1 MSAKQGKSKSQNIWF
16 LITTVLMFFLVA
28 VYGFNKAA
36 WKAKGVTEGYKANI
50 TLKETVVLD
59 DQHTVKRYG
68 GPVTLEAGTV
78 GEILEIVD
86 WFTEKHEFEHIR
98 ASFSVDEGN
107 EISVILGYEMERE
120 ADTGI
125 FVDAY
130 NAIFISQSKNE
141 KARNNII
148 NSEIPVININKINDS
163 QKITSEFKE
172 MYARYHQRV
181 KQTLD
186 KGSIIG
192 AVYAFV
198 IVAAVWLIK
207 IFIRKEKAG
216 KVLLIATI
224 CFDALMI
231 LVDWASIYMTLA
243 MA

>member
-1 MSAKQGKSKSQNIWF
+1 MKMKSHNKW
-16 LITTVLMFFLVA
+16 LILTTILMFLLVVA
-28 VYGFNKAA
+28 YGFNKAA
-36 WKAKGVTEGYKANI
+36 RKAKGVTEGYKTNI

-86 WFTEKHEFEHIR
+86 WYTEKHEFEHIR

-107 EISVILGYEMERE
+107 EISVILGYEMESGK
-120 ADTGI
+120 DTDVI
-125 FVDAY
+125 VKTY
-130 NAIFISQSKNE
+130 NAIYILDDKTEPGETFE
-141 KARNNII
+141 AAT
-148 NSEIPVININKINDS
+148 PVININKINDS

-186 KGSIIG
+186 KGSVIG

>member
-1 MSAKQGKSKSQNIWF
+1 MKMKSQNKW
-16 LITTVLMFFLVA
+16 LILTTILMFLLVA
-28 VYGFNKAA
+28 FYGFIKAA
-36 WKAKGVTEGYKANI
+36 QNAKGVTEGYKASI

-59 DQHTVKRYG
+59 NDYVVNAYG

-86 WFTEKHEFEHIR
+86 WYTEKHEFEHIR

-107 EISVILGYEMERE
+107 EISVILGYEMESGK
-120 ADTGI
+120 DTDVI
-125 FVDAY
+125 VKTY
-130 NAIFISQSKNE
+130 NAIYILDDKTEPGETFE
-141 KARNNII
+141 AAT
-148 NSEIPVININKINDS
+148 PVININKINDS

-231 LVDWASIYMTLA
+231 LVDCASIYMTLA

>member
-1 MSAKQGKSKSQNIWF
+1 
-16 LITTVLMFFLVA
+16 
-28 VYGFNKAA
+28 
-36 WKAKGVTEGYKANI
+36 
-50 TLKETVVLD
+50 
-59 DQHTVKRYG
+59 
-68 GPVTLEAGTV
+68 
-78 GEILEIVD
+78 
-86 WFTEKHEFEHIR
+86 
-98 ASFSVDEGN
+98 
-107 EISVILGYEMERE
+107 MERE

>member
-1 MSAKQGKSKSQNIWF
+1 MF
-16 LITTVLMFFLVA
+16 LLVVA
-28 VYGFNKAA
+28 YGFNKAA
-36 WKAKGVTEGYKANI
+36 RKAKGVTEGYKTNI

-86 WFTEKHEFEHIR
+86 WYTEKHEFEHIR

-107 EISVILGYEMERE
+107 EISVILGYEMESGK
-120 ADTGI
+120 DTDVI
-125 FVDAY
+125 VKTY
-130 NAIFISQSKNE
+130 NAIYILDDKTEPGETFE
-141 KARNNII
+141 AAT
-148 NSEIPVININKINDS
+148 PVININKINDS

-186 KGSIIG
+186 KGSVIG

>member
-1 MSAKQGKSKSQNIWF
+1 MF
-16 LITTVLMFFLVA
+16 LLVVA
-28 VYGFNKAA
+28 YGFNKAA
-36 WKAKGVTEGYKANI
+36 RKAKGVTEGYKTNI

-86 WFTEKHEFEHIR
+86 WYTEKHEFEHIR
-98 ASFSVDEGN
+98 ASFFVDEGN
-107 EISVILGYEMERE
+107 EISVILGYEMESGK
-120 ADTGI
+120 DTDVI
-125 FVDAY
+125 VKTY
-130 NAIFISQSKNE
+130 NAIYILDDKTEPGETFE
-141 KARNNII
+141 AAT
-148 NSEIPVININKINDS
+148 PVININKINDS

>member
-1 MSAKQGKSKSQNIWF
+1 MKSKSQNKWF
-16 LITTVLMFFLVA
+16 VITTILMFLLVVA
-28 VYGFNKAA
+28 YGFNKAA
-36 WKAKGVTEGYKANI
+36 RKAKGVTEGYKTNI
-50 TLKETVVLD
+50 TLNETVVLD

-86 WFTEKHEFEHIR
+86 WYTEKHEFEHIR

-107 EISVILGYEMERE
+107 EISVILNYEMERE

-130 NAIFISQSKNE
+130 NAIYISQSKKE

>member
-1 MSAKQGKSKSQNIWF
+1 MKMKSHNKW
-16 LITTVLMFFLVA
+16 LILTTILMFLLVVA
-28 VYGFNKAA
+28 YGFNKAA
-36 WKAKGVTEGYKANI
+36 RKAKGVTEGYKTNI

-86 WFTEKHEFEHIR
+86 WYTEKHEFEHIR

-107 EISVILGYEMERE
+107 EISVILGYEMESGK
-120 ADTGI
+120 DTDVI
-125 FVDAY
+125 VKTY
-130 NAIFISQSKNE
+130 NAIYILDDKTEPGETFE
-141 KARNNII
+141 AAT
-148 NSEIPVININKINDS
+148 PVININKINDS

>member
-36 WKAKGVTEGYKANI
+36 LKAKGVTEGYKANI

-59 DQHTVKRYG
+59 DQRIINQYG
-68 GPVTLEAGTV
+68 EPVTLEAGTV

-86 WFTEKHEFEHIR
+86 WYTEKHEFEHIR

>member
-1 MSAKQGKSKSQNIWF
+1 MKMKSQNKW
-16 LITTVLMFFLVA
+16 LILTTILMFLLVVA
-28 VYGFNKAA
+28 YGFNKAA
-36 WKAKGVTEGYKANI
+36 RKAKGVTEGYKTNI

-86 WFTEKHEFEHIR
+86 WYTEKHEFEHIR

-107 EISVILGYEMERE
+107 EISVILGYEMESGK
-120 ADTGI
+120 DTDVI
-125 FVDAY
+125 VKTY
-130 NAIFISQSKNE
+130 NAIYILDDKTEPGETFE
-141 KARNNII
+141 AAT
-148 NSEIPVININKINDS
+148 PVININKINDS

>member
-1 MSAKQGKSKSQNIWF
+1 MF
-16 LITTVLMFFLVA
+16 LLVVA
-28 VYGFNKAA
+28 YGFNKAA
-36 WKAKGVTEGYKANI
+36 RKAKGVTEGYKTNI

-86 WFTEKHEFEHIR
+86 WYTEKHEFEHIR

-107 EISVILGYEMERE
+107 EISVILGYEMESGK
-120 ADTGI
+120 DTDVI
-125 FVDAY
+125 VKTY
-130 NAIFISQSKNE
+130 NAIYILDDKTEPGETFE
-141 KARNNII
+141 AAT
-148 NSEIPVININKINDS
+148 PVININKINDS

>member
-1 MSAKQGKSKSQNIWF
+1 MKMKSQNKW
-16 LITTVLMFFLVA
+16 LILTTILMFLLVVA
-28 VYGFNKAA
+28 YGFNKAA
-36 WKAKGVTEGYKANI
+36 RKSKGVTEGYKTNI

-86 WFTEKHEFEHIR
+86 WYTEKHEFEHIR

-107 EISVILGYEMERE
+107 EISVILGYEMESGK
-120 ADTGI
+120 DTDVI
-125 FVDAY
+125 VKTY
-130 NAIFISQSKNE
+130 NAIYILDDKTEPGETFE
-141 KARNNII
+141 AAT
-148 NSEIPVININKINDS
+148 PVININKINDS

-172 MYARYHQRV
+172 KYARYHQRV

-186 KGSIIG
+186 KGSVIG

>member
-1 MSAKQGKSKSQNIWF
+1 MISILLS
-16 LITTVLMFFLVA
+16 
-28 VYGFNKAA
+28 
-36 WKAKGVTEGYKANI
+36 
-50 TLKETVVLD
+50 D
-59 DQHTVKRYG
+59 
-68 GPVTLEAGTV
+68 TV
-78 GEILEIVD
+78 GLLPLKQELPVR
-86 WFTEKHEFEHIR
+86 FTR
-98 ASFSVDEGN
+98 YS
-107 EISVILGYEMERE
+107 ISVILNYEMERE

-130 NAIFISQSKNE
+130 NAIYISQSKNE

>member
-1 MSAKQGKSKSQNIWF
+1 MKSKSQNIWF
-16 LITTVLMFFLVA
+16 VITTILMFLLVVA
-28 VYGFNKAA
+28 YGFNKAA
-36 WKAKGVTEGYKANI
+36 RKAKGVTEGYKANI
-50 TLKETVVLD
+50 MLKETVVLD

-86 WFTEKHEFEHIR
+86 WYTEKHEFEHIS

-107 EISVILGYEMERE
+107 EISVILNYEMERE

-130 NAIFISQSKNE
+130 NAIYISQSKNE

>member
-1 MSAKQGKSKSQNIWF
+1 MF
-16 LITTVLMFFLVA
+16 LLVVA
-28 VYGFNKAA
+28 YGFNKAA
-36 WKAKGVTEGYKANI
+36 RKAKGVTEGYKTNI

-86 WFTEKHEFEHIR
+86 WYTEKHEFEHIR

-107 EISVILGYEMERE
+107 EISVILGYEMESGK
-120 ADTGI
+120 DTDVI
-125 FVDAY
+125 VKTY
-130 NAIFISQSKNE
+130 NAIYILDDKTEPGETFE
-141 KARNNII
+141 AAT
-148 NSEIPVININKINDS
+148 PVININKINDS

-172 MYARYHQRV
+172 KYAR
-181 KQTLD
+181 
-186 KGSIIG
+186 
-192 AVYAFV
+192 
-198 IVAAVWLIK
+198 VAAVWLIK

>member
-1 MSAKQGKSKSQNIWF
+1 
-16 LITTVLMFFLVA
+16 
-28 VYGFNKAA
+28 
-36 WKAKGVTEGYKANI
+36 
-50 TLKETVVLD
+50 
-59 DQHTVKRYG
+59 
-68 GPVTLEAGTV
+68 
-78 GEILEIVD
+78 
-86 WFTEKHEFEHIR
+86 
-98 ASFSVDEGN
+98 
-107 EISVILGYEMERE
+107 
-120 ADTGI
+120 
-125 FVDAY
+125 
-130 NAIFISQSKNE
+130 
-141 KARNNII
+141 
-148 NSEIPVININKINDS
+148 
-163 QKITSEFKE
+163 

-186 KGSIIG
+186 KYSIIG

>member
-1 MSAKQGKSKSQNIWF
+1 MF
-16 LITTVLMFFLVA
+16 LLVVA
-28 VYGFNKAA
+28 YGFNKAA
-36 WKAKGVTEGYKANI
+36 RKAKGVTEGYKTNI

-86 WFTEKHEFEHIR
+86 WYTEKHEFEHIR

-107 EISVILGYEMERE
+107 EISVILGYEMESGK
-120 ADTGI
+120 DTDVI
-125 FVDAY
+125 VKTY
-130 NAIFISQSKNE
+130 NAIYILDDKTEPGETFE
-141 KARNNII
+141 AVT
-148 NSEIPVININKINDS
+148 PVININKINDS